1 MASSRKAWSATAQQG
16 TKLEREPFIMK
27 KKRLSDRQRF
37 MLSFIGDY
45 IREHGYAPSIR
56 EIKGEVERAGLVRT
70 ASGNT
75 STSVVD
81 YNLRALEDGGYI
93 RRDRN
98 KSRAIEIVD
107 SSGRSRNRQPM
118 FMIPVAP
125 TPIAAG
131 SPIPVLEDIRMG
143 EATDEQ
149 VEVTG
154 DFLGRH
160 AAHVDRLYA
169 LRVKGTSM
177 IDALINDGDLVILE
191 AQETAENG
199 QTVAA
204 WLKAEQEATLKRFYL
219 EDGHVRLQP
228 ANSTMQPI
236 FTEPD
241 NIEIKGRVVG
251 VIRRLD

>member
-1 MASSRKAWSATAQQG
+1 
-16 TKLEREPFIMK
+16 MK

-37 MLSFIGDY
+37 ILNFIGRY
-45 IREHGYAPSIR
+45 IGEHGYAPSIR
-56 EIKGEVERAGLVRT
+56 EIKGEVEQAGLVRT

-81 YNLRALEDGGYI
+81 YNLRALEEAGYI

-98 KSRAIEIVD
+98 KSRAIELVD
-107 SSGRSRNRQPM
+107 SSGRSRSREPLYA
-118 FMIPVAP
+118 IPIAP
-125 TPIAAG
+125 SPIAAG

-143 EATDEQ
+143 TATEDM

-154 DFLGRH
+154 DFLGRRASH
-160 AAHVDRLYA
+160 IERLYA
-169 LRVKGTSM
+169 LRVTGTSM
-177 IDALINDGDLVILE
+177 IDALINDGDLVIME

-219 EDGHVRLQP
+219 EDGRVRLQP
-228 ANSTMQPI
+228 ANTTMQPI
-236 FTEPD
+236 YTDPD
-241 NIEIKGRVVG
+241 NVEIKGRVVG
-251 VIRRLD
+251 VIRRVE

>member
-1 MASSRKAWSATAQQG
+1 
-16 TKLEREPFIMK
+16 MK
-27 KKRLSDRQRF
+27 KKRLSERQRF
-37 MLSFIGDY
+37 ILNFIGSY
-45 IREHGYAPSIR
+45 LREHGYAPSIR

-81 YNLRALEDGGYI
+81 YNLRALEDAGYI

-98 KSRAIEIVD
+98 KSRAIELVD
-107 SSGRSRNRQPM
+107 SSGRSKNREPVY
-118 FMIPVAP
+118 MIPVAP
-125 TPIAAG
+125 SPIAAG

-143 EATDEQ
+143 GIGVEDM

-154 DFLGRH
+154 DLLGRH
-160 AAHVDRLYA
+160 AARLDRLYA

-177 IDALINDGDLVILE
+177 IDALINDGDLVIME

-204 WLKAEQEATLKRFYL
+204 WLKAEQEATLKRFYM
-219 EDGHVRLQP
+219 EEGRVRLQP
-228 ANSTMQPI
+228 ANSTMSPI
-236 FTEPD
+236 FTEPE
-241 NIEIKGRVVG
+241 NVEIKGRVIG
-251 VIRRLD
+251 VIRRVD

>member
-1 MASSRKAWSATAQQG
+1 
-16 TKLEREPFIMK
+16 MK
-27 KKRLSDRQRF
+27 KKKLSERQRF
-37 MLSFIGDY
+37 IFTFIGEY
-45 IREHGYAPSIR
+45 LREHGYAPSIR

-81 YNLRALEDGGYI
+81 YNLRALEEAGYI

-98 KSRAIEIVD
+98 KSRAIELVD
-107 SSGRSRNRQPM
+107 TNGRGRSHQALFN
-118 FMIPVAP
+118 IPIAP

-131 SPIPVLEDIRMG
+131 SPIPVLEDLQMTRADDM
-143 EATDEQ
+143 

-160 AAHVDRLYA
+160 ASHVDRLYA

-177 IDALINDGDLVILE
+177 IDALINDGDMVILE

-219 EDGHVRLQP
+219 EEGRVRLQP
-228 ANSTMQPI
+228 ANSTLQPI
-236 FTEPD
+236 YTDPE
-241 NIEIKGRVVG
+241 NVEIKGRVVG

>member
-1 MASSRKAWSATAQQG
+1 MR
-16 TKLEREPFIMK
+16 K
-27 KKRLSDRQRF
+27 KKLSERQRF
-37 MLSFIGDY
+37 ILNFIGEYLRD
-45 IREHGYAPSIR
+45 HGYAPSIR
-56 EIKGEVERAGLVRT
+56 EIKSEVERAGLVRT

-81 YNLRALEDGGYI
+81 YNLRALEETGYI

-98 KSRAIEIVD
+98 KSRAIELVD
-107 SSGRSRNRQPM
+107 NTGRSRNRQTNYN
-118 FMIPVAP
+118 IPVAP
-125 TPIAAG
+125 SPIAAG

-143 EATDEQ
+143 TPTDDT

-160 AAHVDRLYA
+160 IAHLNRLYA

-177 IDALINDGDLVILE
+177 IDALINDGDLVIME
-191 AQETAENG
+191 SQETAENG

-204 WLKAEQEATLKRFYL
+204 WLKAEQEATLKRFYQ
-219 EDGHVRLQP
+219 EDGKVRLQP

-236 FTEPD
+236 YTDPD

-251 VIRRLD
+251 VIRRMD

>member
-1 MASSRKAWSATAQQG
+1 
-16 TKLEREPFIMK
+16 MK

-37 MLSFIGDY
+37 ILNFIGDY
-45 IREHGYAPSIR
+45 MGEHGYAPSIR
-56 EIKGEVERAGLVRT
+56 EIKSEVERAGLVRT

-81 YNLRALEDGGYI
+81 YNLRALEEAGYI

-98 KSRAIEIVD
+98 KSRAIELVD
-107 SSGRSRNRQPM
+107 NNGRSRSRQPM
-118 FMIPVAP
+118 YMIPVAP

-143 EATDEQ
+143 TATDET

-160 AAHVDRLYA
+160 ASRVDRLYA
-169 LRVKGTSM
+169 LKVKGTSM

-204 WLKAEQEATLKRFYL
+204 WLKIEQEATLKRFYR
-219 EDGHVRLQP
+219 EEGRVRLQP
-228 ANSTMQPI
+228 ANSTMDPI
-236 FTEPD
+236 YTEPD
-241 NIEIKGRVVG
+241 NVEIKGRVVG

>member
-1 MASSRKAWSATAQQG
+1 
-16 TKLEREPFIMK
+16 MK
-27 KKRLSDRQRF
+27 KKKLSERQRF
-37 MLSFIGDY
+37 ILNFIGDY
-45 IREHGYAPSIR
+45 LGDHGYAPSIR
-56 EIKGEVERAGLVRT
+56 EIKGQVEQAGLVRT

-81 YNLRALEDGGYI
+81 YNLRALEEAGYI

-98 KSRAIEIVD
+98 KSRAIELVD
-107 SSGRSRNRQPM
+107 SNGRSRSRQPLYS
-118 FMIPVAP
+118 IPVAP

-131 SPIPVLEDIRMG
+131 SPIPVLDDIRMG
-143 EATDEQ
+143 TASDDA

-191 AQETAENG
+191 SQETAENG

-219 EDGHVRLQP
+219 EEGRVRLQP

-236 FTEPD
+236 YTQPD
-241 NIEIKGRVVG
+241 NVEIKGRVVG

>member
-1 MASSRKAWSATAQQG
+1 
-16 TKLEREPFIMK
+16 MK

-98 KSRAIEIVD
+98 KSRAIELTD
-107 SSGRSRNRQPM
+107 NNGRSRNRQPM

-125 TPIAAG
+125 SPIAAG
-131 SPIPVLEDIRMG
+131 SPIPVLEDMRMG
-143 EATDEQ
+143 TATDEQ

>member
-1 MASSRKAWSATAQQG
+1 
-16 TKLEREPFIMK
+16 
-27 KKRLSDRQRF
+27 

-81 YNLRALEDGGYI
+81 YNLRALEEAGYI

-98 KSRAIEIVD
+98 KSRAIELVD
-107 SSGRSRNRQPM
+107 SSGRSRSRQPM
-118 FMIPVAP
+118 FMIPIAP
-125 TPIAAG
+125 SPIAAG
-131 SPIPVLEDIRMG
+131 SPIPVFEDIVMG
-143 EATDEQ
+143 AATDEQ

-160 AAHVDRLYA
+160 AAHVDRIYA

>member
-1 MASSRKAWSATAQQG
+1 MR
-16 TKLEREPFIMK
+16 
-27 KKRLSDRQRF
+27 KKRLSERQRHI
-37 MLSFIGDY
+37 LSFIGEY

-56 EIKGEVERAGLVRT
+56 EIKSEVERAGLVRT

-81 YNLRALEDGGYI
+81 YNLRALEEAGFI

-98 KSRAIEIVD
+98 KSRAIELVD
-107 SSGRSRNRQPM
+107 QTGRSRMRQPV

-125 TPIAAG
+125 SPIAAG
-131 SPIPVLEDIRMG
+131 LPIPVLADIRMG
-143 EATDEQ
+143 ETTDDM

-154 DFLGRH
+154 EFLGRH
-160 AAHVDRLYA
+160 STHVDRLYA

-204 WLKAEQEATLKRFYL
+204 WLKGEQEATLKRFYH
-219 EDGHVRLQP
+219 EGNRVRLQP
-228 ANSTMQPI
+228 ANSTMDPI
-236 FTEPD
+236 YTDPD
-241 NIEIKGRVVG
+241 NVEIKGRVVG
-251 VIRRLD
+251 VIRRFD

>member
-1 MASSRKAWSATAQQG
+1 
-16 TKLEREPFIMK
+16 MK
-27 KKRLSDRQRF
+27 KKRLSERQRF
-37 MLSFIGDY
+37 ILSFIGDY
-45 IREHGYAPSIR
+45 LREHGYAPSIR
-56 EIKGEVERAGLVRT
+56 EIKGEVEKAGLVRT

-81 YNLRALEDGGYI
+81 YNLRALEEAGYI

-98 KSRAIEIVD
+98 KSRAIELVD
-107 SSGRSRNRQPM
+107 SNGRSRNRQPAY
-118 FMIPVAP
+118 MIPVAP

-143 EATDEQ
+143 AATDDT

-160 AAHVDRLYA
+160 ATHIDRLYA

-191 AQETAENG
+191 ARETAENG

-219 EDGHVRLQP
+219 EEGRVRLQP
-228 ANSTMQPI
+228 ANSTMSPI
-236 FTEPD
+236 FTQPD
-241 NIEIKGRVVG
+241 NVEIKGRVVG

>member
-1 MASSRKAWSATAQQG
+1 
-16 TKLEREPFIMK
+16 MK

-37 MLSFIGDY
+37 ILNFIGDY

-56 EIKGEVERAGLVRT
+56 EIKSEVEQAGLVRT

-81 YNLRALEDGGYI
+81 YNLRALEEAGYI

-98 KSRAIEIVD
+98 KSRAIELVD
-107 SSGRSRNRQPM
+107 NSGRSRSRQPM
-118 FMIPVAP
+118 YVIPVAP
-125 TPIAAG
+125 SPIAAG
-131 SPIPVLEDIRMG
+131 SPIPVLEDIRVG
-143 EATDEQ
+143 SATDET

-154 DFLGRH
+154 DILGRH
-160 AAHVDRLYA
+160 ASRVDRLYA
-169 LRVKGTSM
+169 LKVKGTSM

-204 WLKAEQEATLKRFYL
+204 WLKSEQEATLKRFYR
-219 EDGHVRLQP
+219 EDGRARLQP
-228 ANSTMQPI
+228 ANSTMDPI
-236 FTEPD
+236 YAEPD
-241 NIEIKGRVVG
+241 NVEIKGRVVG

>member
-1 MASSRKAWSATAQQG
+1 
-16 TKLEREPFIMK
+16 MK
-27 KKRLSDRQRF
+27 KKKLSDRQRF
-37 MLSFIGDY
+37 ILSY
-45 IREHGYAPSIR
+45 IREFMGEHGYAPSIR

-81 YNLRALEDGGYI
+81 YNLRALEEAGYI

-98 KSRAIEIVD
+98 KSRAIELVD
-107 SSGRSRNRQPM
+107 NNGRGKSRQLTYI
-118 FMIPVAP
+118 IPVAP
-125 TPIAAG
+125 SPIAAG

-143 EATDEQ
+143 QATEDV

-154 DFLGRH
+154 EFLGRH
-160 AAHVDRLYA
+160 TPHVDRLYA

-219 EDGHVRLQP
+219 EEGRVRLQP

-241 NIEIKGRVVG
+241 NVEIKGRVVG
-251 VIRRLD
+251 VIRRLN

>member
-1 MASSRKAWSATAQQG
+1 
-16 TKLEREPFIMK
+16 MK
-27 KKRLSDRQRF
+27 KKRLSERQRF
-37 MLSFIGDY
+37 ILSFIGDY
-45 IREHGYAPSIR
+45 LREHGYAPSIR
-56 EIKGEVERAGLVRT
+56 EIKGEVEKAGLVRT

-81 YNLRALEDGGYI
+81 YNLRALEEAGYI

-98 KSRAIEIVD
+98 KSRAIELVD
-107 SSGRSRNRQPM
+107 SNGRSRNRQPAY
-118 FMIPVAP
+118 MIPVAP

-143 EATDEQ
+143 AATDDT

-160 AAHVDRLYA
+160 AMHIDRLYA

-191 AQETAENG
+191 ARETAENG

-219 EDGHVRLQP
+219 EEGRVRLQP
-228 ANSTMQPI
+228 ANSTMSPI
-236 FTEPD
+236 FTQPD
-241 NIEIKGRVVG
+241 NVEIKGRVVG

>member
-1 MASSRKAWSATAQQG
+1 MT
-16 TKLEREPFIMK
+16 MK
-27 KKRLSDRQRF
+27 KKKLSDRQRF
-37 MLSFIGDY
+37 ILSFIKQYSQD
-45 IREHGYAPSIR
+45 HGYAPSIR

-75 STSVVD
+75 STSVID
-81 YNLRALEDGGYI
+81 YNLKALEEGGYI

-98 KSRAIEIVD
+98 KSRAIEMVD
-107 SSGRSRNRQPM
+107 PTGRSRNHQPSY
-118 FMIPVAP
+118 MIPVAP

-131 SPIPVLEDIRMG
+131 LPIPVLEEIRMG
-143 EATDEQ
+143 TATEDQ

-154 DFLGRH
+154 DLLGRH
-160 AAHVDRLYA
+160 ANHIDRLYA
-169 LRVKGTSM
+169 LRVKGQSM

-191 AQETAENG
+191 VGETAENG

-204 WLKAEQEATLKRFYL
+204 WLKMEQEATLKRFYL
-219 EDGHVRLQP
+219 EDGRVRLQP

-236 FTEPD
+236 YTDPD
-241 NIEIKGRVVG
+241 NIEIKGRVIG